1 MAETSITAEPGRQEI
16 IISRV
21 FDAPRDLVFRACTD
35 PELVSQWWGPKGTA
49 TTVEKMDARPGGTW
63 RVTQRDAGGN
73 TFAMH
78 GVFHDVT
85 PPERVVDT
93 VEYEGM
99 PGHVVLETETL
110 EDLGGGRTKM
120 TDHLVFQ
127 TIEDRDAMLQP
138 DMKEEMVSTMDLLA
152 EVLQRQVSQKQA
164 APAR

>member
-1 MAETSITAEPGRQEI
+1 MVETNIIAEPGKQEI
-16 IISRV
+16 IITRE
-21 FDAPRDLVFRACTD
+21 FDAPRDLVFKASTD
-35 PELVSQWWGPKGTA
+35 SELVAQWWGPRGTT
-49 TTVEKMDARPGGTW
+49 TTVEKMDARSGGTW
-63 RVTQRDAGGN
+63 RVVQRDAEGN

-127 TIEDRDAMLQP
+127 TVEDRNAMLQP
-138 DMKEEMVSTMDLLA
+138 GMKEEMASTTELLA
-152 EVLQRQVSQKQA
+152 EVLQRQISKKQA

>member
-1 MAETSITAEPGRQEI
+1 MAETHITAEPGKQEI
-16 IISRV
+16 IITRE

-35 PELVSQWWGPKGTA
+35 PELVAQWWGPKGT
-49 TTVEKMDARPGGTW
+49 TTTIEHMDAKPGGTW

-110 EDLGGGRTKM
+110 EDLGGGRTRM

-127 TIEDRDAMLQP
+127 SVEDRDAMLQP

-152 EVLQRQVSQKQA
+152 EVLQRQTSQKQA

>member
-1 MAETSITAEPGRQEI
+1 MVETNIIAGPGKQEI
-16 IISRV
+16 VIARE
-21 FDAPRDLVFRACTD
+21 FDAPRDLVCKASAD
-35 PELVSQWWGPKGTA
+35 SELVAQWWGPRGTT
-49 TTVEKMDARPGGTW
+49 TTVEKMDARSGGTW
-63 RVTQRDAGGN
+63 RVVQRDAEGN

-127 TIEDRDAMLQP
+127 TVEDRNAMLQP
-138 DMKEEMVSTMDLLA
+138 GMKEEMASTTELLA
-152 EVLQRQVSQKQA
+152 EVLQRQISKKQA